1 MVPKR
6 LSDYPWVIVNLS
18 CKLCAR
24 RGRYRAGALGS
35 PLRARYGTRPGA
47 GRPSLRLRL
56 LAHEPAAV
64 RPAVRGPGSRIS
76 TGYRRRTCRLS
87 NLFSGSERRPAR
99 MCRSVAR
106 QPHLGR
112 RIAHPMLS
120 DWTAPHIVVV
130 CEKCGR
136 RESFDTEV
144 IRAATVGDVRLT
156 DLRSSLTVSCPRARA
171 GAISDWC
178 GARLEEDH

>member
-24 RGRYRAGALGS
+24 RGRYRLARLAAHYGPDTALDRVLADLACDCPYWRTNPRRYDPRCGARFEDLDRL
-35 PLRARYGTRPGA
+35 PPQDMPVVEPVQRQRAPAREDVPQRRVQAVPGPT
-47 GRPSLRLRL
+47 GRP
-56 LAHEPAAV
+56 
-64 RPAVRGPGSRIS
+64 
-76 TGYRRRTCRLS
+76 
-87 NLFSGSERRPAR
+87 
-99 MCRSVAR
+99 
-106 QPHLGR
+106 
-112 RIAHPMLS
+112 PMLS

-144 IRAATVGDVRLT
+144 VRAATVGDVRLT
-156 DLRSSLTVSCPRARA
+156 DLRSSLTASCPRARA

-178 GARLEEDH
+178 GARLE